1 MRNDSIK
8 EVDEYKYLGVWL
20 NRQVTGHN
28 HIKHLLEKASSL
40 HGVARKA
47 KFWRGGEDVEARLVM
62 WEAACRPRLNYGS
75 EVWACGSKSEENKLE
90 QVQERGRRVVLRV
103 SRRFP
108 GVIVRGD

>member
-1 MRNDSIK
+1 MLIVGQKRQEKKRWRLGHDRIG

-20 NRQVTGHN
+20 NRQATGHN

-47 KFWRGGEDVEARLVM
+47 KFWRGGEDVEAGLEM

-75 EVWACGSKSEENKLE
+75 EVWGVGA
-90 QVQERGRRVVLRV
+90 RVKKI
-103 SRRFP
+103 S
-108 GVIVRGD
+108 